1 MTEEG
6 LHSWWVEFGDPINA
20 ADSAIRA
27 VRILAGH
34 ITDCGA
40 VDVTLVGARQA
51 ADGQRAAL
59 LLEIAVERPQELA
72 APIRGIE
79 PVAVV
84 FGEESKPPSV
94 LALRCDFPE
103 TMHQNWSPEG
113 HPRAL
118 CIDDR
123 PWQEARLT
131 YTPADFLRRI
141 QLWLAKAA
149 AGDLH
154 DQAQPL
160 EPLFFYNPMTLVIPR
175 AALHDGDQTA
185 ELVGFLRADN
195 ESIVITQV
203 ANPQQNEAAAFVVI
217 PVSVAPQGMRRIQFA
232 PQTLNGLAS
241 QVAASGYDLV
251 ALLRQRLNSWAGL
264 GNDAV
269 RRLNARIAIVVAFP
283 VSDETGRTAH
293 DLRAFVTYECAGEVG
308 VRMGILAQNNSG
320 EGSRAGY
327 LRTLGSA
334 PVGDVPDLRIEPV
347 DVHLAFDREIGAA
360 ISGQAEADRR
370 KAVLIGAGSLGSH
383 LATSLARE
391 GRFTWTVVD
400 DDILLPHNFAR
411 HALFP
416 NATGAPK
423 APALAHYVGRLIGEP
438 AHGLKTNILTA
449 DGAAQADLVEAI
461 SNADLILDASASV
474 AVSRHISDLTG
485 AARRVS
491 VFFNPEGS
499 AIVLLAES
507 ADRGIKLYDL
517 EAQYHRLIQTR
528 SDLSAHLRVSGDG
541 LRYSGSCRAVTNR
554 IPASS
559 AALLGAIAS
568 RAVVEAAKVPSA
580 RVSIW
585 TVHEN
590 LSVSLNHEDGEA
602 VERITLG
609 GWAVSYGA
617 SVAREIAQLRAEMLP
632 NETGGVL
639 LGIVDTSRQ
648 SIQIVRAMAAPMDS
662 TGSVHAFERGVV
674 GLVDA
679 VNEASKRSLYQ
690 VRYVGEW
697 HSHPVGSS
705 TRPSATDIRQM
716 CWLTEELQNE
726 GLPALMGIAG
736 DNGAFSLMLGDR
748 AADGASE
755 AAQ

>member
-1 MTEEG
+1 MTEVG

-20 ADSAIRA
+20 ADSAIGA
-27 VRILAGH
+27 VRILADYISDG
-34 ITDCGA
+34 GA
-40 VDVTLVGARQA
+40 AGVTLVGARQA
-51 ADGQRAAL
+51 ADGQLAAL
-59 LLEIAVERPQELA
+59 LLEIEVERPQELA

-94 LALRCDFPE
+94 LALRSDFPE

-113 HPRAL
+113 YPRAL

-131 YTPADFLRRI
+131 YTSADFLRRI

-160 EPLFFYNPMTLVIPR
+160 EPLFFYSPMTLVVPR
-175 AALHDGDQTA
+175 AALHDGAEPA
-185 ELVGFLRADN
+185 ELLGFVRGDN
-195 ESIVITQV
+195 KSIIITQL
-203 ANPQQNEAAAFVVI
+203 ADLRRDDPPAFVVV
-217 PVSVAPQGMRRIQFA
+217 PVSVAPQGMQRIQFA
-232 PQTLNGLAS
+232 PQALNGLAS
-241 QVAASGYDLV
+241 QLSACGFDLV
-251 ALLRQRLNSWAGL
+251 ALLRQRLTSWAGL

-283 VSDETGRTAH
+283 VSDEAGRTAH
-293 DLRAFVTYECAGEVG
+293 DLRAFVTHECAGEVG
-308 VRMGILAQNNSG
+308 VALGALAKNNSG
-320 EGSRAGY
+320 KGASEAY
-327 LRTLGSA
+327 LQTLFSA
-334 PVGDVPDLRIEPV
+334 PDAELQAIRIEPA
-347 DVHLAFDREIGAA
+347 DVHLEFDRNIGAA
-360 ISGQAEADRR
+360 VSGEVEPDQR

-383 LATSLARE
+383 LATTLARE
-391 GRFTWTVVD
+391 GHFTWTVVD

-416 NATGAPK
+416 DDTGAPK
-423 APALAHYVGRLIGEP
+423 APALAHYVSRLTGEP
-438 AHGLKTNILTA
+438 AHGLNANILTA
-449 DGAAQADLVEAI
+449 DGASQTGLAEAI
-461 SNADLILDASASV
+461 SNADLILDSSASV
-474 AVSRHISDLTG
+474 AVSRHISNLAG
-485 AARRVS
+485 AARRIS
-491 VFFNPEGS
+491 IFFNPEGS

-507 ADRGIKLYDL
+507 ADRGIKLQEL

-528 SDLSAHLRVSGDG
+528 PDLGAHLRVSGDG
-541 LRYSGSCRAVTNR
+541 LRYSGSCRALTNR

-559 AALLGAIAS
+559 AALLSAIAS
-568 RAVVEAAKVPSA
+568 RAVVEAAKAPFG

-585 TVHEN
+585 TVQDD
-590 LSVSLNHEDGEA
+590 LSVSLNHEDGEV
-602 VERITLG
+602 VERISLG
-609 GWAVSYGA
+609 AWVVSYGA
-617 SVAREIAQLRAEMLP
+617 SVAQEIAQLRAESLP
-632 NETGGVL
+632 SETGGVL

-648 SIQIVRAMAAPMDS
+648 TIQIVRAMAAPVDS
-662 TGSVHAFERGVV
+662 RGSAHAFERGVM
-674 GLVDA
+674 GLADA
-679 VNEASKRSLYQ
+679 VSEATKRSLYQ

-697 HSHPVGSS
+697 HSHPQGSS

-726 GLPALMGIAG
+726 DLPALMGIAG
-736 DNGAFSLMLGDR
+736 DNGAFRLMLGNRSAYD
-748 AADGASE
+748 ADE

>member
-6 LHSWWVEFGDPINA
+6 LHGWWVEFGDPINV
-20 ADSAIRA
+20 ADSAIGA

-34 ITDCGA
+34 ITDGGA
-40 VDVTLVGARQA
+40 VGVTLVGARQA
-51 ADGQRAAL
+51 PDGHRAAL
-59 LLEIAVERPQELA
+59 LLQIEVERPQELA
-72 APIRGIE
+72 APIRSIE

-84 FGEESKPPSV
+84 VGDESKPPSV
-94 LALRCDFPE
+94 LALRPDFPE

-113 HPRAL
+113 YPRAL

-131 YTPADFLRRI
+131 YTPADFLRRV

-160 EPLFFYNPMTLVIPR
+160 EPLFFYSPMTLVVPR
-175 AALHDGDQTA
+175 AALHDGDQPA
-185 ELVGFLRADN
+185 ELVGFFRADN
-195 ESIVITQV
+195 ESIVITQL
-203 ANPQQNEAAAFVVI
+203 ADPRQADPPAFVVV
-217 PVSVAPQGMRRIQFA
+217 PVSVPPQGMRRIQFA

-241 QVAASGYDLV
+241 QLLASGFDLV
-251 ALLRQRLNSWAGL
+251 ALLRQRLTSWAGL

-283 VSDETGRTAH
+283 VSDGAGRTAH

-308 VRMGILAQNNSG
+308 VALGVLAKNNSG
-320 EGSRAGY
+320 KGSSAAY
-327 LRTLGSA
+327 LQTLFFA
-334 PVGDVPDLRIEPV
+334 PDAEKQAIRIEPA
-347 DVHLAFDREIGAA
+347 DVHLEFDREIGAA
-360 ISGQAEADRR
+360 ISGQAEPDRR

-383 LATSLARE
+383 LATNLARE
-391 GRFTWTVVD
+391 GHLTWTVVD
-400 DDILLPHNFAR
+400 DDILLPHNIAR

-416 NATGAPK
+416 NDTGAPK

-449 DGAAQADLVEAI
+449 DGAAQAGLAEAL

-491 VFFNPEGS
+491 IFFNPEGS

-507 ADRGIKLYDL
+507 ADRGIKLHDL

-528 SDLSAHLRVSGDG
+528 SDLSAHLRVSGVG

-585 TVHEN
+585 TVHDDF
-590 LSVSLNHEDGEA
+590 SVSLNHEDGEA

-609 GWAVSYGA
+609 AWVVSYGA
-617 SVAREIAQLRAEMLP
+617 SVAKEIAQLRTENLP

-648 SIQIVRAMAAPMDS
+648 TIQIVRTMAAPMDS

-674 GLVDA
+674 GLADA
-679 VNEASKRSLYQ
+679 VNEASERSLYQ

-716 CWLTEELQNE
+716 CWLTEELRNE

-748 AADGASE
+748 PTDDDRE
-755 AAQ
+755 AAL